1 MAGFLGCRLLSGFWC
16 LVIGWCDYCRI
27 LQLVNGINRMSLQL
41 FFERLRKERDALGYT
56 QDEMAENTKVSKRS
70 YCAYEAGETA
80 PSAKLLA
87 ALAVMGMD
95 VAYLLTGQRNPAA
108 PPPRLTPDE
117 QELLAL
123 FRAAPLAVKA
133 AAIGALQGA
142 AVQSGLNLHQSGSGN
157 VQIGQQAGA
166 IHNAGAIGFFTQQ
179 KGDKPNA
186 RKRSGKG

>member
-1 MAGFLGCRLLSGFWC
+1 MVSYQG
-16 LVIGWCDYCRI
+16 
-27 LQLVNGINRMSLQL
+27 
-41 FFERLRKERDALGYT
+41 ERLREERERLGLT
-56 QDEMAENTKVSKRS
+56 QSQMGELAGVTKKSQIN
-70 YCAYEAGETA
+70 YEKGERH
-80 PSAKLLA
+80 PDSVYLA
-87 ALAVMGMD
+87 AIAAAGAD
-95 VAYLLTGQRNPAA
+95 VLYILTGQRNPAA
-108 PPPRLTPDE
+108 PAHRLTPDE

-157 VQIGQQAGA
+157 VQIGQQAGT
-166 IHNAGAIGFFTQQ
+166 IHNAGAIGFFKQQ

>member
-1 MAGFLGCRLLSGFWC
+1 MDIGARL
-16 LVIGWCDYCRI
+16 REE
-27 LQLVNGINRMSLQL
+27 R
-41 FFERLRKERDALGYT
+41 ERLEMTQEAFGRIGGVLKRALIRYEKNERMPDA
-56 QDEMAENTKVSKRS
+56 AF
-70 YCAYEAGETA
+70 
-80 PSAKLLA
+80 LA
-87 ALAVMGMD
+87 AIAAAGAD
-95 VAYLLTGQRNPAA
+95 VLYILTGQRNPAA
-108 PPPRLTPDE
+108 PAHRLTPDE

-166 IHNAGAIGFFTQQ
+166 IHNAGAIGFFKQQ